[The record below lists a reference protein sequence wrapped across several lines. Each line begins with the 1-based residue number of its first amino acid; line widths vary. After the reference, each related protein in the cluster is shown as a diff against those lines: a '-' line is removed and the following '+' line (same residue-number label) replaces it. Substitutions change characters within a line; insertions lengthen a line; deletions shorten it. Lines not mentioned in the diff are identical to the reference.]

1 MEMIFE
7 RRKQQMIER
16 LRKKGITDETVLSAM
31 YKINRHNFVA
41 SGLEIQ
47 AYDETSL
54 PIGFGQT
61 ISHPY
66 TVAVMTQA
74 LKIKKGERV
83 LEIGTGSGYQAA
95 VLCELGA
102 TVFTIEK
109 IANLAKI
116 SKQRLE
122 KEGYYFQIRVGDGTL
137 GWQIYAPFD
146 AIIVTA
152 GAPAAPE
159 NMLDQLSDTGRL
171 IIPVGDKDAQILTFY
186 LKDHNNSLKKIE
198 IETLNFVPLLG
209 RKGWQQ
215 DER

>member
-16 LRKKGITDETVLSAM
+16 LRKRGITDETVLSAM

-41 SGLEIQ
+41 AGLEIQ

-109 IANLAKI
+109 VANLAKI

>member
-7 RRKQQMIER
+7 QRKLQMIER
-16 LRKKGITDETVLSAM
+16 LRKRGIKDEAVLAAM
-31 YKINRHNFVA
+31 QKINRHSFISA
-41 SGLEIQ
+41 GLEIQ
-47 AYDETSL
+47 SYDETSL
-54 PIGFGQT
+54 PIGYGQT

-74 LKIKKGERV
+74 LNVKKGERI

-95 VLCELGA
+95 ILCELGA
-102 TVFTIEK
+102 DVYTIEK
-109 IANLAKI
+109 VAALAKI

-122 KEGYYFQIRVGDGTL
+122 KEGYFFKMRVGDGTI
-137 GWQIYAPFD
+137 GWQTYAPFD
-146 AIIVTA
+146 AVIVTA
-152 GAPAAPE
+152 GAPVVPD
-159 NMLDQLSDTGRL
+159 NMIDQLADGGRL
-171 IIPVGDKDAQILTFY
+171 IIPVGDQDQQLLTLY
-186 LKDHNNSLKKIE
+186 LKENSNSLKKLE

>member
-7 RRKQQMIER
+7 QRKQQMIER
-16 LRKKGITDETVLSAM
+16 LRKKGITDEAVLSVL
-31 YKINRHNFVA
+31 YKINRHNFIA
-41 SGLEIQ
+41 AGLELQ

-54 PIGFGQT
+54 PIGFSQT

-74 LKIKKGERV
+74 LNIKKGERI

-102 TVFTIEK
+102 NVFTVEK
-109 IANLAKI
+109 VPNLAKI

-122 KEGYYFQIRVGDGTL
+122 NAGYYFQIRVGDGTI
-137 GWQIYAPFD
+137 GWQTYAPFD

-152 GAPAAPE
+152 GAPVVPE
-159 NMLDQLSDTGRL
+159 NMLNQLSDTGRL
-171 IIPVGDKDAQILTFY
+171 IIPVGDKDSQILTLY
-186 LKDHNNSLKKIE
+186 IKENNNSFKKIE